1 MSDSARPQEIRLNK
15 AIADSGYCARR
26 KADALIAGGK
36 VQVNGQTVTELG
48 TKVNLD
54 TDRITILGQPLPK
67 AEKFYLLLHK
77 PTGYVT
83 SRKAGR
89 TQKSIYELLP
99 EQYRAADPAG
109 RLDQDSS
116 GALILSSDG
125 DFLYQI
131 THPRFHVP
139 KLYEITVNKPLQPAD
154 IQTLQSG
161 VKLMPENKLARMS
174 KILPDSKNPLRYRVE
189 LITGYNRQIR
199 RTLAELGYLVKTLQR
214 LSFGP
219 VSLGKLPA
227 GHVRQLTETEQ
238 AALLSPPPE
247 PQKRQHTAQNKNR
260 QVKNHDQDIRE
271 RQTKGQTHKK
281 GRPSA
286 TKKT

>member
-1 MSDSARPQEIRLNK
+1 M
-15 AIADSGYCARR
+15 
-26 KADALIAGGK
+26 
-36 VQVNGQTVTELG
+36 
-48 TKVNLD
+48 
-54 TDRITILGQPLPK
+54 
-67 AEKFYLLLHK
+67 
-77 PTGYVT
+77 
-83 SRKAGR
+83 
-89 TQKSIYELLP
+89 
-99 EQYRAADPAG
+99 
-109 RLDQDSS
+109 
-116 GALILSSDG
+116 
-125 DFLYQI
+125 
-131 THPRFHVP
+131 P